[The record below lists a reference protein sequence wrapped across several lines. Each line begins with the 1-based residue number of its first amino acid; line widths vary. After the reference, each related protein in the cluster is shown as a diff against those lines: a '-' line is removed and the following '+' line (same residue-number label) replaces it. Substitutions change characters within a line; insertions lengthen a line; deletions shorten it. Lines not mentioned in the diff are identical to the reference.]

1 MSDWITI
8 FAIVIIMIAVV
19 EELIYYIWNRYLY
32 GKKEKRQRRWLQ
44 KLVLWISRIKKKRVQ
59 EPKSNITNDVD
70 SP

>member
-44 KLVLWISRIKKKRVQ
+44 KLVLLISRIKKKRVR

>member
-44 KLVLWISRIKKKRVQ
+44 KLVLLISRIKKKRVQ

>member
-8 FAIVIIMIAVV
+8 FAIVIIVIAVV

>member
-8 FAIVIIMIAVV
+8 FAIVIIVIAVV

-32 GKKEKRQRRWLQ
+32 GKKEKKQRRWLQ

>member
-8 FAIVIIMIAVV
+8 FAIVIIVIAFV